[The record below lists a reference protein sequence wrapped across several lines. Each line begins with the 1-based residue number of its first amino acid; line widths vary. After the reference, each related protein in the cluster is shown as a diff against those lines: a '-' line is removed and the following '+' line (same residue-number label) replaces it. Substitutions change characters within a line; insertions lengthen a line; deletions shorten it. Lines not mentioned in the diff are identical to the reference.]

1 MKIVYVRIEDL
12 KPYEKNPRRIPE
24 KAIKAVANS
33 IKEFGWKSPV
43 VIDKDNVIVA
53 GHTRYKAA
61 LLLGLSE
68 IPCLIADDLTPEKI
82 KQFRLADNKTSE
94 LSSWDLELLDFELQD
109 FKFEMTK
116 FGFEAKK
123 EISNQQNKNEEI
135 DIEDFDDNK
144 FEHKCPKC
152 GFKF

>member
-1 MKIVYVRIEDL
+1 MNIIYVRIEDL

-24 KAIKAVANS
+24 RAIKAVANS
-33 IKEFGWKSPV
+33 IKEFGWKYPV

-68 IPCLIADDLTPEKI
+68 IPCLIADDLTPEQVK
-82 KQFRLADNKTSE
+82 KFRLADNKTSE
-94 LSSWDLELLDFELQD
+94 LSSWDFELLDLELSGLD
-109 FKFEMTK
+109 GMED
-116 FGFEAKK
+116 FGFVFKTLTH
-123 EISNQQNKNEEI
+123 EISENENKEI
-135 DIEDFDDNK
+135 DIEDFDEDK
-144 FEHKCPKC
+144 FEHECPRC